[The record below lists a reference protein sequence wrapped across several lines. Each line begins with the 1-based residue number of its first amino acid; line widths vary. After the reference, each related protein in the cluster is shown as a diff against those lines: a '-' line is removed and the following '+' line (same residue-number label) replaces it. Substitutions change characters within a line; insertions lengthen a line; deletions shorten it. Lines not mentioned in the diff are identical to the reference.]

1 MKTIIG
7 TGIFNLDSIVV
18 REYPFG
24 PENKKFIEKTII
36 EEAGGTCANVMCILA
51 HFGWETFPVAVLDTT
66 QEGRK
71 LLESLKQYG
80 CNCKYVRNIE
90 EGGTTTLKVTHKLNP
105 DGSPKVSVRAGSPG
119 GSRFPRRHFLRK
131 RDEAPAFLQE
141 LDFTPDLFFFDAP
154 AAGHRLL
161 AQAFAAKGSL
171 IYFEPASIKEKKDY
185 DSIALSHIIKF
196 SGENIEEP
204 LFVENYKDKLFIQT
218 LGPEGVRFNLKGQGW
233 ITLPP
238 VVNNH
243 LVDWE
248 GAGDWTTSA
257 FLNALANSDALSIDK
272 LTSEIVTNALSTAQE
287 IASKSVS
294 YMGSKG
300 MLNQSNSIHGKILS
314 RHNCKI

>member
-18 REYPFG
+18 REYPLG

-36 EEAGGTCANVMCILA
+36 EEAGGTCANVMCILV
-51 HFGWETFPVAVLDTT
+51 HFGWETFPVAILDATE
-66 QEGRK
+66 EGYK
-71 LLESLKQYG
+71 LSASLKQYG
-80 CNCKYVRNIE
+80 CNCKYVRNTE

-105 DGSPKVSVRAGSPG
+105 NGSPKVSVRAGSPG

-131 RDEAPAFLQE
+131 RDEAPSFLQT
-141 LDFTPDLFFFDAP
+141 LDFTPDVFFFDDP

-161 AQAFAAKGSL
+161 AESLASKGSL

-196 SGENIEEP
+196 SGENIERPE
-204 LFVENYKDKLFIQT
+204 FTENYKDKLFIQT
-218 LGPEGVRFNLKGQGW
+218 LGSEGVRFNLKGQGW

-238 VVNNH
+238 VVNSN

-257 FLNALANSDALSIDK
+257 FLNALADADALSIDK
-272 LTSEIVTNALSTAQE
+272 LTTQIVTCALTTAQE
-287 IASKSVS
+287 VASQSVS

-300 MLNQSNSIHGKILS
+300 MISTSI
-314 RHNCKI
+314 